1 MGTAATFSPRT
12 FFNGATADAQYKPP
26 SLLSDPD
33 SSSIFSFS
41 ISFSQ
46 RKFSCF
52 QSAYLP
58 HSPSPPGQLETDQ
71 RKLLPSFTNSCFIS
85 IFLDNVPYHFKGP
98 GQVRALLKK
107 KKRWA
112 SRLSWPASI
121 SHSWILEE
129 QFQCYLVSPLK
140 TERYSPGLLSCW
152 VSKMWVWHL
161 GPHLWLSAFAL
172 SDSKI
177 TKQKSK
183 KQKTRLLL
191 IVRYYYFWCFYY
203 IDKQKSSLF
212 IQEFWKLHFFPLGQ
226 NAFIP
231 GVLEVAYIAHP
242 CSSLS
247 LWIISF
253 NHSKLSLVQFLLLVW
268 SEVFFPTFYFEAEDP
283 YI

>member
-58 HSPSPPGQLETDQ
+58 HSPSPPGRLETDQ

-107 KKRWA
+107 KKKKMGQQAQLTSKYQPFLDFRRTI
-112 SRLSWPASI
+112 SMLSSEPTKDRALFPWPA
-121 SHSWILEE
+121 
-129 QFQCYLVSPLK
+129 K
-140 TERYSPGLLSCW
+140 LLS
-152 VSKMWVWHL
+152 
-161 GPHLWLSAFAL
+161 
-172 SDSKI
+172 
-177 TKQKSK
+177 Q
-183 KQKTRLLL
+183 
-191 IVRYYYFWCFYY
+191 
-203 IDKQKSSLF
+203 
-212 IQEFWKLHFFPLGQ
+212 
-226 NAFIP
+226 
-231 GVLEVAYIAHP
+231 
-242 CSSLS
+242 
-247 LWIISF
+247 
-253 NHSKLSLVQFLLLVW
+253 
-268 SEVFFPTFYFEAEDP
+268 
-283 YI
+283 